1 MMELDLEEKESQKEA
16 QSWVS
21 VKKSA
26 EIEQLYR
33 FIEEN
38 NLRREAKIIFE
49 AVWKKIGI
57 KKKK

>member
-1 MMELDLEEKESQKEA
+1 MELDLEEKENQKEA

-49 AVWKKIGI
+49 AIWKKIGV

>member
-1 MMELDLEEKESQKEA
+1 MELDLEEKENQKEA

-49 AVWKKIGI
+49 AIWKKIGI

>member
-1 MMELDLEEKESQKEA
+1 MELDLEEKENQKEA

-33 FIEEN
+33 YIEEN

-49 AVWKKIGI
+49 ALWKKIGI

>member
-1 MMELDLEEKESQKEA
+1 MELDLEEKENQKEA
-16 QSWVS
+16 QSWLS

-49 AVWKKIGI
+49 AIWKKIGI